1 VSPGVRIVTAVTPP
15 QQISQ
20 AHCTH
25 DTTKSVSSDTVSS
38 LKKLLLFSLEPNPT
52 FPIAFCLSLPLSL
65 SLSRYSCVS
74 VTLSVVLSLFL
85 FLKIQ
90 KRSLINLG
98 FCTLFFFIFF
108 LFWWKILGVSDGGE

>member
-65 SLSRYSCVS
+65 SLSLSRYSCVS

-98 FCTLFFFIFF
+98 FCTLFFYFIFF
-108 LFWWKILGVSDGGE
+108 FYFGGRF